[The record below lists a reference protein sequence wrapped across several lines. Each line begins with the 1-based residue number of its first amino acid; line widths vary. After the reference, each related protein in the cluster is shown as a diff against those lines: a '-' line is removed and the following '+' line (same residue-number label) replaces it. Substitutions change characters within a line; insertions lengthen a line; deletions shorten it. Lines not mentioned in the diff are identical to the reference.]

1 MCMCRPGCIH
11 CHWEI
16 ISVREYITARTF
28 WAEIAQVSLRPTD
41 ATERLMQICCKSVG
55 HEILFEKMHLA
66 AG

>member
-1 MCMCRPGCIH
+1 M
-11 CHWEI
+11 
-16 ISVREYITARTF
+16 REYITTRTF